1 MKTKKFLSVALA
13 ILMLIGTFAVGASA
27 LDSDEITETDFY
39 VAGTHISE
47 GYYLVADGGI
57 TNENA
62 SASNYNVK
70 FAPATANANARLTF
84 NNAKNLSKLIEID
97 NGTALVAAG
106 GKLDVELIGENSF
119 IGGYAAF
126 YCADDINFIG
136 DGSISYTTKQED
148 NVSFFVASAY
158 DITVGDKAQIN
169 VSIPDNI
176 ITVAFLTLEG
186 SVIIKDNAKV
196 NIKNTGV
203 GIMSPGLT
211 VSDNAEVTVNC
222 GRRYGGAIEVING
235 DVSISGNAVVN
246 VSTTRDAGYDVS
258 DDTIYALSIEN
269 GNLSVSDNAKLN
281 ANAGAGYQ
289 SYGIYMESDDKDIS
303 LTVSDQAFVKGVTG
317 KSENCSAGVYCGGNI
332 AVCGESKLEG
342 RGGSFASFDD
352 GNGSD
357 KCFGVYAEKL
367 LKTEYY
373 GYVYAVGGMADSLSC
388 GVTAENIEIG
398 GINGIS
404 AKAYNVSNGTSAGII
419 SRNNLEMSEHSYINS
434 YAGKS
439 SNGYSEGIKTVNLT
453 LKDGAYIMATG
464 DLAENSIGIHVE
476 KNAVLSGDVIID
488 AGSCDATTA
497 SVGFFSE
504 NFKAT
509 DSVCVTADSNDA
521 NQTFAFDV
529 KTADISGSVEIRGES
544 GSGDGSSIGVFLN
557 DSTTIGENCIITGNA
572 ASSSKDSPMTAGVYS
587 EGVLTVAGNASV
599 SGESVFHYGIAAK
612 ELAVSENAILEAEG
626 GKQAIYCQKFAL
638 NGHENS
644 KITVVRSDI
653 SEQKIDWDG
662 SSPLGSLDS
671 FYSYVS
677 ISQAEPEPELNF
689 FEQIIASIV
698 EFFNKIALFFSSIF
712 SFGK

>member
-269 GNLSVSDNAKLN
+269 GNLSANTVLYGHNIWDQNLGGSGMFAKLTRYV
-281 ANAGAGYQ
+281 GGDP
-289 SYGIYMESDDKDIS
+289 ES
-303 LTVSDQAFVKGVTG
+303 
-317 KSENCSAGVYCGGNI
+317 
-332 AVCGESKLEG
+332 
-342 RGGSFASFDD
+342 RGGD
-352 GNGSD
+352 
-357 KCFGVYAEKL
+357 
-367 LKTEYY
+367 TEITQ
-373 GYVYAVGGMADSLSC
+373 V
-388 GVTAENIEIG
+388 
-398 GINGIS
+398 
-404 AKAYNVSNGTSAGII
+404 
-419 SRNNLEMSEHSYINS
+419 
-434 YAGKS
+434 
-439 SNGYSEGIKTVNLT
+439 
-453 LKDGAYIMATG
+453 
-464 DLAENSIGIHVE
+464 
-476 KNAVLSGDVIID
+476 
-488 AGSCDATTA
+488 A
-497 SVGFFSE
+497 SVG
-504 NFKAT
+504 
-509 DSVCVTADSNDA
+509 
-521 NQTFAFDV
+521 
-529 KTADISGSVEIRGES
+529 
-544 GSGDGSSIGVFLN
+544 
-557 DSTTIGENCIITGNA
+557 
-572 ASSSKDSPMTAGVYS
+572 AG
-587 EGVLTVAGNASV
+587 
-599 SGESVFHYGIAAK
+599 FH
-612 ELAVSENAILEAEG
+612 
-626 GKQAIYCQKFAL
+626 
-638 NGHENS
+638 
-644 KITVVRSDI
+644 
-653 SEQKIDWDG
+653 
-662 SSPLGSLDS
+662 SL
-671 FYSYVS
+671 
-677 ISQAEPEPELNF
+677 
-689 FEQIIASIV
+689 
-698 EFFNKIALFFSSIF
+698 
-712 SFGK
+712 